1 MQSFSRIY
9 LDHNAS
15 SPLRPE
21 ARAEMLA
28 ALGDPF
34 NPSSVHTEGR
44 RGKSLLEEA
53 RESIA
58 RGLGAKPKNLI
69 FTASATEAAN
79 LALTPTLMSAQDKR
93 PINRLLI
100 AGGEHAAIFQGHR
113 FPPQAIEILPLEKN
127 GQLSLDA
134 LQAALTRYSGE
145 KLALALQAVNNETGV
160 IQPVERAGDL
170 IKKDAGIFIC
180 DATQAIGR
188 VDLSLKTT
196 NADVLFFSSHK
207 LGGPAGA
214 GALIFA
220 SDDLSLQD
228 ILIKGGGQEAG
239 RRAGTEN
246 IPAIVGFA
254 AAFKS
259 ALRDLTTEKPRLQ
272 HLQKE
277 IESYL
282 SSIASSHI
290 VFGQKSPRSP
300 NTVAFAIPEIDSQ
313 TLLMALDL
321 AGVAVS
327 SGSACSSGKV
337 KESHVLNAMGMREK
351 SALRISLGWSS
362 TKKDVEEFGIIL
374 KNVVRDIHSRRGG
387 LPS

>member
-1 MQSFSRIY
+1 MQPISRIY

-21 ARAEMLA
+21 ARAAMLS

-34 NPSSVHTEGR
+34 NPSSVHSEGR
-44 RGKSLLEEA
+44 KGKSLLEEA
-53 RESIA
+53 RETIA
-58 RGLGAKPKNLI
+58 RGLGAKPKNVI

-79 LALTPTLMSAQDKR
+79 LALTPALMCGQDKR
-93 PINRLLI
+93 PIDRLLI
-100 AGGEHAAIFQGHR
+100 SGGEHPAIFQGHR
-113 FPPQAIEILPLEKN
+113 FATQAIEILPLEKN

-134 LQAALTRYSGE
+134 LQAAISRYSGQ

-160 IQPVERAGDL
+160 IQPIELAGDL
-170 IKKDAGIFIC
+170 IKKVAGIFIC

-188 VDLSLKTT
+188 VELTLKTT
-196 NADVLFFSSHK
+196 NADLLFFSSHK

-214 GALIFA
+214 GALILG
-220 SDDLSLQD
+220 SDDLFIQD
-228 ILIKGGGQEAG
+228 ILIKGGGQESG

-246 IPAIVGFA
+246 IPAIIGFA
-254 AAFKS
+254 AAYKS
-259 ALRDLTTEKPRLQ
+259 ALRDLKTEGPRLQ
-272 HLQKE
+272 QLQQE
-277 IESYL
+277 VEGYL
-282 SSIASSHI
+282 TSIVSSHV

-300 NTVAFAIPEIDSQ
+300 NTIAFAIPEIDSQ

-337 KESHVLNAMGMREK
+337 KESHVLSAMGMREK
-351 SALRISLGWSS
+351 LALRISLGWSS
-362 TKKDVEEFGIIL
+362 SKRDVEEFGIIL
-374 KNVVRDIHSRRGG
+374 KSVVRDIHSRRGG
-387 LPS
+387 PRS

>member
-21 ARAEMLA
+21 AKAAMLV
-28 ALGDPF
+28 ALGDPL
-34 NPSSVHTEGR
+34 NPSSVHSEGR

-53 RESIA
+53 REIIS
-58 RGLGAKPKNLI
+58 RGLGAKPKNVI

-79 LALTPTLMSAQDKR
+79 LALTPTLMRGQDKR
-93 PINRLLI
+93 PIERFLI
-100 AGGEHAAIFQGHR
+100 AGGEHPAVFQGHR
-113 FPPQAIEILPLEKN
+113 FSPQAIEILPLEKN

-134 LQAALTRYSGE
+134 LQAVLTRCSGQ
-145 KLALALQAVNNETGV
+145 KIALALQAVNNETGV
-160 IQPVERAGDL
+160 MQPLEGAGDL
-170 IKKDAGIFIC
+170 IKKEAGIFIC

-188 VDLSLKTT
+188 VELSLESTH
-196 NADVLFFSSHK
+196 ADVLFFSSHK

-220 SDDLSLQD
+220 EDDLFLQD

-254 AAFKS
+254 AAFQC
-259 ALRDLTTEKPRLQ
+259 ALRDLTTEGPRLQ
-272 HLQKE
+272 QLQQE
-277 IESYL
+277 IEGYL
-282 SSIASSHI
+282 SSIAPSHV

-337 KESHVLNAMGMREK
+337 KESHVLKAMGMREK
-351 SALRISLGWSS
+351 ISLRISLGWST
-362 TKKDVEEFGIIL
+362 TKKEVEEFGIIL
-374 KNVVRDIHSRRGG
+374 KNVVRDIHSRRSG
-387 LPS
+387 PQS